1 MMFLKDLATR
11 TSFQLQGETI
21 LTNFRIVVSEVV
33 SFVVNP
39 AVWALEYLGNNL
51 VCFKTFIRNQK
62 LTFNKDKVHT
72 LQNSK
77 SYTSLLL
84 HNLMRNIR
92 NLVK

>member
-11 TSFQLQGETI
+11 TSFQLQGEII
-21 LTNFRIVVSEVV
+21 LTNFRTVR

-51 VCFKTFIRNQK
+51 VCFKTLIRNQK